1 MRQKQQDAFPFVVD
15 ESSDVPL
22 WVQLRQRIMHL
33 ISTGYFKPGDKLPT
47 VRGLAQE
54 VSINYNTVN
63 KAYLSLVSD
72 GILESARGRGVF
84 VRDVVAEEGAEHAQE
99 VEGILDD
106 CISACRDLGLSL
118 EDIQQHMTRRTF
130 SCRRRRQAAKAAAR
144 ARVSCAWTCIKASQ
158 TRKPERKGGAMA
170 FSASR
175 QKGDSRHRRW
185 EDADERRSL
194 DRFAVVPQAHT
205 EVIGEVASS
214 TGVLLFS
221 CAVFA
226 VVFCVVAGIWFAVS
240 GRIGAIALVAAALAS
255 VLACMSVHI
264 AQQWERVVVLR
275 FGKLNRVSGPGLFWT
290 IPVIEQNTMR
300 VDGRTRVTAF
310 GAEETLAS
318 DLVPLNVNAVLF
330 WMVYDAEA
338 ACTEVGDF
346 TRAVELSA
354 QTALR
359 DAIGR
364 GHGCGS
370 GHSPPAIGSRVEGRA
385 RGEVLA
391 VGHCRVVRRDPRH
404 PAAERAAGH
413 HVA

>member
-1 MRQKQQDAFPFVVD
+1 
-15 ESSDVPL
+15 
-22 WVQLRQRIMHL
+22 
-33 ISTGYFKPGDKLPT
+33 
-47 VRGLAQE
+47 
-54 VSINYNTVN
+54 
-63 KAYLSLVSD
+63 
-72 GILESARGRGVF
+72 
-84 VRDVVAEEGAEHAQE
+84 
-99 VEGILDD
+99 
-106 CISACRDLGLSL
+106 
-118 EDIQQHMTRRTF
+118 
-130 SCRRRRQAAKAAAR
+130 
-144 ARVSCAWTCIKASQ
+144 
-158 TRKPERKGGAMA
+158 MA

-310 GAEETLAS
+310 GAEETL
-318 DLVPLNVNAVLF
+318 
-330 WMVYDAEA
+330 
-338 ACTEVGDF
+338 T
-346 TRAVELSA
+346 LS
-354 QTALR
+354 L
-359 DAIGR
+359 I
-364 GHGCGS
+364 H
-370 GHSPPAIGSRVEGRA
+370 I
-385 RGEVLA
+385 
-391 VGHCRVVRRDPRH
+391 
-404 PAAERAAGH
+404 
-413 HVA
+413 

>member
-1 MRQKQQDAFPFVVD
+1 
-15 ESSDVPL
+15 
-22 WVQLRQRIMHL
+22 
-33 ISTGYFKPGDKLPT
+33 
-47 VRGLAQE
+47 
-54 VSINYNTVN
+54 
-63 KAYLSLVSD
+63 
-72 GILESARGRGVF
+72 
-84 VRDVVAEEGAEHAQE
+84 
-99 VEGILDD
+99 
-106 CISACRDLGLSL
+106 
-118 EDIQQHMTRRTF
+118 
-130 SCRRRRQAAKAAAR
+130 
-144 ARVSCAWTCIKASQ
+144 
-158 TRKPERKGGAMA
+158 MA

-310 GAEETLAS
+310 GAEETLTS

-330 WMVYDAEA
+330 WMVYIGCLRRHQAVGSEENRCWVVYDAEA
-338 ACTEVGDF
+338 ACMEVGDF

-364 GHGCGS
+364 GT
-370 GHSPPAIGSRVEGRA
+370 
-385 RGEVLA
+385 
-391 VGHCRVVRRDPRH
+391 
-404 PAAERAAGH
+404 AAEVAIRRQQLDRELKAALEEKCSQWGVAVLSVEIRAILLPKELQDTMSLEAQAEQRKKARIILAEAEQDICDMMTDMGQAYAGNDAALRLRAMH
-413 HVA
+413 LLYESVRETGGTVVVPSSFSEGFGGVLGDSAKEALRGKGAGL